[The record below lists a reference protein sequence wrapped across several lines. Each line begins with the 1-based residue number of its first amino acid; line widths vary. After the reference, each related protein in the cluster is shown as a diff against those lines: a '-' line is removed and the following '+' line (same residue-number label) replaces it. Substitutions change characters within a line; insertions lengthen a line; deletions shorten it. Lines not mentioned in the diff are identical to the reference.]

1 MHRTICFI
9 AVLLGIAGIHNAL
22 GQAEEPI
29 GAAPAP
35 EAASAPRQDWVRTG
49 HSRFGWKWLA
59 EHYDQDDDGSVAQQE
74 LPVSPDVFSR
84 LDRTWGGKLSAA
96 DFEWSKEDP
105 LTRQKETTFALFKS
119 VDASSD
125 GRISSE
131 EFQAVFAKVAG
142 GKQYLNEEELER
154 LIYLPRVLKTAA
166 EERLRLGR
174 SEFSPARQRTGNQV
188 PQPGEMAPDFE
199 LASPDGQT
207 TVRLSSFRDKRP
219 VVLVFGSFTCGNY
232 RTYTESLEELYR
244 FWKKDAEFVRVYVR
258 EAHPVADNQSA
269 TSTNARARILIKQP
283 TTLEERCTV
292 AKRFTSTLQVQT
304 PLVVDGID
312 NQVGET
318 YGAVPNRLYVVDR
331 DGRIAFAGGPGP
343 FGFNP
348 REMEQS
354 LILMLLAEDGNSL
367 VAR

>member
-1 MHRTICFI
+1 MNHRFHLI
-9 AVLLGIAGIHNAL
+9 AILLGIASMHSAL
-22 GQAEEPI
+22 CQAEEPGI
-29 GAAPAP
+29 AAPSPEASGAA
-35 EAASAPRQDWVRTG
+35 RQDWVRTG
-49 HSRFGWKWLA
+49 HARYGWKWLA
-59 EHYDQDDDGSVAQQE
+59 ERYDQDADGSVTPQE
-74 LPVSPDVFSR
+74 LPVSPDVFAR
-84 LDRTWGGKLSAA
+84 LDRTWDGKLSAA
-96 DFEWSKEDP
+96 DFEWSKEGL

-119 VDASSD
+119 VDANSD

-131 EFQAVFAKVAG
+131 EFRAVFAKVAG
-142 GKQYLNEEELER
+142 DKEYLNEEELER

-166 EERLRLGR
+166 EEKLRLGR

-188 PQPGEMAPDFE
+188 PQPGELAPDFE

-207 TVRLSSFRDKRP
+207 TVRLSSLRGKRP

-258 EAHPVADNQSA
+258 EAHPVADDQAA

-283 TTLEERCTV
+283 ATLEERCTV
-292 AKRFTSTLQVQT
+292 AKRFTGALQVQT

-312 NQVGET
+312 NKVAET
-318 YGAVPNRLYVVDR
+318 YAAVPDRLYVVDR
-331 DGRIAFAGGPGP
+331 EGRIAFAGGPGP

-354 LILMLLAEDGNSL
+354 LVLMLLAEDGNSL
-367 VAR
+367 VPR

>member
-1 MHRTICFI
+1 MNRTFSLT
-9 AVLLGIAGIHNAL
+9 AVLLVIVGMQGAL
-22 GQAEEPI
+22 CEAEDPSS
-29 GAAPAP
+29 AAPAP
-35 EAASAPRQDWVRTG
+35 EAASAPRQDWMRTG
-49 HSRFGWKWLA
+49 QSRLGWKWLA
-59 EHYDQDDDGSVAQQE
+59 EHYDQNADGAVTQNE
-74 LPVSPDVFSR
+74 LRVSQDVFVR
-84 LDRTWGGKLSAA
+84 LDRTWDGKLSAA
-96 DFEWSKEDP
+96 DFEWSKEGL

-119 VDASSD
+119 VDANSD
-125 GRISSE
+125 GRISSD

-142 GKQYLNEEELER
+142 DKQYLNEEELER

-166 EERLRLGR
+166 EEKLRLGR

-207 TVRLSSFRDKRP
+207 TVRLSSFRGKRP

-258 EAHPVADNQSA
+258 EAHPVADEQAA
-269 TSTNARARILIKQP
+269 TSTNARAGILIKQP
-283 TTLEERCTV
+283 TTFEERCTV
-292 AKRFTSTLQVQT
+292 AKRFSSTLQVQT

-312 NQVGET
+312 NHVGEA
-318 YGAVPNRLYVVDR
+318 YGAVPDRLYVVDR

-354 LILMLLAEDGNSL
+354 LVLMLLAEDESAL
-367 VAR
+367 VSR

>member
-1 MHRTICFI
+1 
-9 AVLLGIAGIHNAL
+9 
-22 GQAEEPI
+22 
-29 GAAPAP
+29 
-35 EAASAPRQDWVRTG
+35 
-49 HSRFGWKWLA
+49 
-59 EHYDQDDDGSVAQQE
+59 
-74 LPVSPDVFSR
+74 
-84 LDRTWGGKLSAA
+84 
-96 DFEWSKEDP
+96 
-105 LTRQKETTFALFKS
+105 
-119 VDASSD
+119 
-125 GRISSE
+125 
-131 EFQAVFAKVAG
+131 
-142 GKQYLNEEELER
+142 
-154 LIYLPRVLKTAA
+154 VLKTAA
-166 EERLRLGR
+166 EEKLRLGR

-207 TVRLSSFRDKRP
+207 TVRLSSLRGKRP

-258 EAHPVADNQSA
+258 EAHPVADDQSA

-283 TTLEERCTV
+283 ATLEERCTV

-312 NQVGET
+312 NKVAET
-318 YGAVPNRLYVVDR
+318 YAAVPDRLYVVDR
-331 DGRIAFAGGPGP
+331 EGRIAFAGGPGP

-367 VAR
+367 VSR